1 MYEIITRGK
10 AMIVAIRERINIAIN
25 KETVLRNILM
35 VSMKI
40 SRLSIMAYVGSS

>member
-10 AMIVAIRERINIAIN
+10 AMIVAIGERINIAIN
-25 KETVLRNILM
+25 KETVFRNIVM

-40 SRLSIMAYVGSS
+40 SRLSIMVDVGSS